1 MIETNVKSSFPSQVA
16 TDTEKNS
23 MKYGEMV
30 GQAIEQE
37 WFRRDSGANRFYA
50 NRDAFHKLRLYARGE
65 QSIKKY
71 KDELAVNGD
80 VSYLNLDWKPVPV
93 IAKFVDIVVNGMSN
107 RGYELKAY
115 SQDPGSMQKKSA
127 YMMSLLK
134 DMYAK
139 PLNDLVEKEFGQSI
153 LANPKEQ
160 VPESEEELDLHM
172 QLSYKQEIEIAQE
185 EALST
190 VFDNNKYELTKRRLD
205 YDLTVLGIAAVK
217 NSFNKA
223 EGITIRYVDPADIVY
238 SYTESPY
245 FDDIYYV
252 GEVKSVPINE
262 LKKQYP
268 ELTLEDLEE
277 ITKYTGASNER
288 YKSEYNPDS
297 SLDANSVSVL
307 YFEYKT
313 FQDQVFKIKRTPTG
327 GEKAIEKDPSFN
339 PQGENEFFEKVS
351 RTIEVIYTGAK
362 ILGQPKMLEWRLAKN
377 MVRPKADTNKVEMSY
392 NIVAPRMYK
401 GKIESLVGR
410 MTTFADM
417 IQLTHLKLQQVLS
430 RIVPDGVY
438 LDVDGL
444 MEIDLGNGTNYNPAE
459 ALNMYFQTGSVVGR
473 SMTQDGE
480 LNHGKMPI
488 TELSSNGGGTKINS
502 LITTYNYYLQMI
514 RDVTGLNEAR
524 DGSMPDRD
532 ALVGLQ
538 KMAAANSNTATRH
551 ILQSSSYLTL
561 KTAECIALRISDVL
575 EFSPTRESFINSIGK
590 FNIGS
595 LQDIQHLYLHDFGIF
610 LELSPDEEEKQMLE
624 NNIQISL
631 QQGQVDLEDAIDIR
645 NIKNTKL
652 ANQLLKLKRK
662 KKNDKMQQQEQ
673 AKIQAQAEAQNSSVQ
688 AAAQAEMMKQTA
700 IAESKVKLAEAQT
713 TYDIKKLEK
722 EAAIKKELMQY
733 EFDLAMKIKQMELD
747 ILNSKDKYKED
758 RKDERTKLQATQQSR
773 LIDQRK
779 NNGSPQDFKQEQQT
793 FEDMFSPPAQPESQ
807 QPPQLPD
814 MNFESSGNDVL
825 GGFGTGQFEPK

>member
-1 MIETNVKSSFPSQVA
+1 MIETNVKSSFPSQIA
-16 TDTEKNS
+16 TDAEKNS

-115 SQDPGSMQKKSA
+115 SQDPGSMQKKSE

-153 LANPKEQ
+153 LANPKDQ

-172 QLSYKQEIEIAQE
+172 QLTYKQEVEIAQE

-190 VFDNNKYELTKRRLD
+190 VFDNNKYELVKRRLD

-223 EGITIRYVDPADIVY
+223 EGITIRYVDPADVVY

-268 ELTLEDLEE
+268 ELTLADLEE
-277 ITKYTGASNER
+277 ITKYTGGSNER

-297 SLDANSVSVL
+297 SLDANSVSIL

-313 FQDQVFKIKRTPTG
+313 FQDQVFKIKRTSTG

-339 PQGENEFFEKVS
+339 PQGDNEFFEKVS

-488 TELSSNGGGTKINS
+488 TELSSNGGNTKINS

-561 KTAECIALRISDVL
+561 KTAECVALRISDVL

-610 LELSPDEEEKQMLE
+610 LELAPDEEEKQMLE

-652 ANQLLKLKRK
+652 ANQLLKLRRK

-673 AKIQAQAEAQNSSVQ
+673 AKIQAQAEAQNSTVQ

-713 TYDIKKLEK
+713 TYDIKKLER

-733 EFDLAMKIKQMELD
+733 EFDLNMKLKQMELD
-747 ILNSKDKYKED
+747 VLNSKDKYKED
-758 RKDERTKLQATQQSR
+758 RNDERTKIQATQQSR

-779 NNGSPQDFKQEQQT
+779 NNGDPQDFKQEQQT
-793 FEDMFSPPAQPESQ
+793 FADMFKSPEPQPQ
-807 QPPQLPD
+807 QAPQMPN

-825 GGFGTGQFEPK
+825 SGFGTGQFEPK

>member
-1 MIETNVKSSFPSQVA
+1 MIETNVKSSFPSQIA
-16 TDTEKNS
+16 TDAEKNS

-115 SQDPGSMQKKSA
+115 SQDPGSMQKKSE

-153 LANPKEQ
+153 LANPKDQ

-172 QLSYKQEIEIAQE
+172 QLTYKQEVEIAQE

-190 VFDNNKYELTKRRLD
+190 VFDNNKYELVKRRLD

-223 EGITIRYVDPADIVY
+223 EGITIRYVDPADVVY

-268 ELTLEDLEE
+268 ELTLADLEE
-277 ITKYTGASNER
+277 ITKYTGGSNER

-297 SLDANSVSVL
+297 SLDANSVSIL

-313 FQDQVFKIKRTPTG
+313 FQDQVFKIKRTSTG

-339 PQGENEFFEKVS
+339 PQGDNEFFEKVS

-488 TELSSNGGGTKINS
+488 TELSSNGGNTKINS

-561 KTAECIALRISDVL
+561 KTAECVALRISDVL

-610 LELSPDEEEKQMLE
+610 LELAPDEEEKQMLE

-652 ANQLLKLKRK
+652 ANQLLKLRRK

-673 AKIQAQAEAQNSSVQ
+673 AKIQAQAEAQNSTVQ

-713 TYDIKKLEK
+713 TYDIKKLER

-733 EFDLAMKIKQMELD
+733 EFDLNMKLKQMELD
-747 ILNSKDKYKED
+747 VLNSKDKYKED
-758 RKDERTKLQATQQSR
+758 RKDERTKIQATQQSR

-779 NNGSPQDFKQEQQT
+779 NNGDPQDFKQEQQT
-793 FEDMFSPPAQPESQ
+793 FADMFKSPEPQPQ
-807 QPPQLPD
+807 QAPQMPN

-825 GGFGTGQFEPK
+825 SGFGTGQFEPK

>member
-1 MIETNVKSSFPSQVA
+1 
-16 TDTEKNS
+16 
-23 MKYGEMV
+23 
-30 GQAIEQE
+30 
-37 WFRRDSGANRFYA
+37 
-50 NRDAFHKLRLYARGE
+50 
-65 QSIKKY
+65 
-71 KDELAVNGD
+71 
-80 VSYLNLDWKPVPV
+80 
-93 IAKFVDIVVNGMSN
+93 MS
-107 RGYELKAY
+107 
-115 SQDPGSMQKKSA
+115 
-127 YMMSLLK
+127 
-134 DMYAK
+134 
-139 PLNDLVEKEFGQSI
+139 
-153 LANPKEQ
+153 
-160 VPESEEELDLHM
+160 
-172 QLSYKQEIEIAQE
+172 
-185 EALST
+185 
-190 VFDNNKYELTKRRLD
+190 
-205 YDLTVLGIAAVK
+205 
-217 NSFNKA
+217 
-223 EGITIRYVDPADIVY
+223 
-238 SYTESPY
+238 
-245 FDDIYYV
+245 
-252 GEVKSVPINE
+252 
-262 LKKQYP
+262 
-268 ELTLEDLEE
+268 
-277 ITKYTGASNER
+277 
-288 YKSEYNPDS
+288 
-297 SLDANSVSVL
+297 
-307 YFEYKT
+307 
-313 FQDQVFKIKRTPTG
+313 
-327 GEKAIEKDPSFN
+327 
-339 PQGENEFFEKVS
+339 FFEKVS

-624 NNIQISL
+624 NNIQMSL